1 MTTCG
6 CGAPTGDGTTLCRAC
21 TTRLAADLDQVTWL
35 ERELTTVLARQAVY
49 GDRAGGRSAE
59 HPLPYDPR
67 ASEAAWVL
75 RDTLTNVARALG
87 PQPPANR
94 PESAGDATKP
104 SGWADPLGT
113 GVSAARIARSLAQRL
128 DTIRRHPEAYL
139 LADEVHAAVT
149 QARRVI
155 DRPPARV
162 YVGHCP
168 CHTDLYARPGAAS
181 VRCTGCGTTYDVAQ
195 RRAELLEAAHDRL
208 ATATEIA
215 RLLKALGL
223 DVSASRI
230 RGYAHRGRLTP
241 RGRNHED
248 DPLYRVGDVLDLIT
262 EKAPPTRSDTPRQP
276 VIATRSANAKM

>member
-1 MTTCG
+1 MTAQCG

-49 GDRAGGRSAE
+49 GDRAGRRPSTD

-75 RDTLTNVARALG
+75 RDTLTNVARAIAPEPTPERPQTAADGPSPSDWTDSLG
-87 PQPPANR
+87 
-94 PESAGDATKP
+94 
-104 SGWADPLGT
+104 ADL
-113 GVSAARIARSLAQRL
+113 SAARIARSLSERI

-155 DRPPARV
+155 DRPPAKWYAGR
-162 YVGHCP
+162 CP
-168 CHTDLYARPGAAS
+168 CETDLYARPGAAS
-181 VRCTGCGTTYDVAQ
+181 VRCTGCGTTYDVAA
-195 RRAELLEAAHDRL
+195 RRAELLATVEDRL

-215 RLLKALGL
+215 RALTAL
-223 DVSASRI
+223 ATPITPAAI

-241 RGRNHED
+241 RGTTVDGR
-248 DPLYRVGDVLDLIT
+248 PLYRVGDVIDLIT
-262 EKAPPTRSDTPRQP
+262 ERKART
-276 VIATRSANAKM
+276 A

>member
-6 CGAPTGDGTTLCRAC
+6 CGAPTGDGTTLCPRC

-94 PESAGDATKP
+94 PESAADATKP

-155 DRPPARV
+155 DRPPDRWYAGR
-162 YVGHCP
+162 CP
-168 CHTDLYARPGAAS
+168 CETDLYAKAGTNTVTCP
-181 VRCTGCGTTYDVAQ
+181 GCGTTYDVAA
-195 RRAELLEAAHDRL
+195 RRAELLAAAHDRL
-208 ATATEIA
+208 ATATETS

-223 DVSASRI
+223 DVSASSI

-241 RGRNHED
+241 RGRNHEN
-248 DPLYRVGDVLDLIT
+248 DPLYRVGDVIDLAI
-262 EKAPPTRSDTPRQP
+262 ERKART
-276 VIATRSANAKM
+276 A

>member
-1 MTTCG
+1 DPPLHPLRRTSREPRSQRRPPRPRRHRPAPMRHLRRRPAGRVTRRARGTGPHRRPRKTHARSPTPSGGHPVTAQCG

-35 ERELTTVLARQAVY
+35 ERELDTVLARQAVY

-87 PQPPANR
+87 PEPPANR

-104 SGWADPLGT
+104 SGWTDPLGT

-139 LADEVHAAVT
+139 L
-149 QARRVI
+149 
-155 DRPPARV
+155 
-162 YVGHCP
+162 
-168 CHTDLYARPGAAS
+168 
-181 VRCTGCGTTYDVAQ
+181 
-195 RRAELLEAAHDRL
+195 
-208 ATATEIA
+208 
-215 RLLKALGL
+215 
-223 DVSASRI
+223 
-230 RGYAHRGRLTP
+230 
-241 RGRNHED
+241 
-248 DPLYRVGDVLDLIT
+248 
-262 EKAPPTRSDTPRQP
+262 
-276 VIATRSANAKM
+276 